1 MVKVTRR
8 LLEDYRK
15 NKRSIPLLEEELAEM
30 LHGEKG
36 LGSSVILDY
45 STGYPVPQGIVGF
58 NVSLYN
64 QRRKTLDQKKAECKA
79 VEDWIGAIEDGQA
92 RCVFRMFYMEGMTW
106 DRIAVKTGYSKSPD
120 YPRLMIRD
128 KYLKD
133 CGIL

>member
-15 NKRSIPLLEEELAEM
+15 NKRSIPLLEEELEEM
-30 LHGEKG
+30 RCGEKG

-58 NVSLYN
+58 NGSLYD
-64 QRRKTLDQKKAECKA
+64 QRRKTLDRKKAECKA

-92 RCVFRMFYMEGMTW
+92 RCVFRMFYMEGLTW
-106 DRIAVKTGYSKSPD
+106 ERIAVKTGYSKSPD